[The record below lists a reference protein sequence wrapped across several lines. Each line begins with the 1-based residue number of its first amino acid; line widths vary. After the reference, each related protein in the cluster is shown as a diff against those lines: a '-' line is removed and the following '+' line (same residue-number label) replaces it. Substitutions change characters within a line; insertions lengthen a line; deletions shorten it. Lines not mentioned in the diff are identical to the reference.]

1 MPDAATIVWLTPGF
15 APAASGICAAGSVS
29 ISAHARTI
37 EFETVLII
45 ALPSMNDIASART
58 TVRHGQCEGR
68 ARSPPPTALV
78 QHSYA
83 IRTPACGGKMNQP

>member
-1 MPDAATIVWLTPGF
+1 
-15 APAASGICAAGSVS
+15 
-29 ISAHARTI
+29 
-37 EFETVLII
+37 
-45 ALPSMNDIASART
+45 MNDIASART

-83 IRTPACGGKMNQP
+83 IRTPACGG